1 MWVWWG
7 RHCWGG
13 GFVQQSPP
21 TILPCVVWRGA
32 EIKQRVHSSATSAL
46 MSSWRPC
53 IFGLLETTGVPV
65 TELSMMDPKTRAPT
79 SPLPASLW
87 KHMAQNL
94 LRLPR
99 QSQFLFVAPVL
110 LLSSAQLSS
119 TQLID
124 ALCVPRGHKNIL
136 KLGDDASK
144 MGPFPKHF
152 PTAGAAVEVGELCSV
167 QHPGG
172 DGSDLQDRVPC
183 QHRSCPAL
191 LHPLCLLAVWGAAG
205 LGCVTDWHGDTAA
218 LAPQAACGERRQ
230 QMNHQSLV

>member
-1 MWVWWG
+1 MLLLGMQLLLPMNEWAEEHWGVWVWWG

-46 MSSWRPC
+46 MSSWKPC

-110 LLSSAQLSS
+110 LLSSAQLNS
-119 TQLID
+119 
-124 ALCVPRGHKNIL
+124 AHR
-136 KLGDDASK
+136 
-144 MGPFPKHF
+144 
-152 PTAGAAVEVGELCSV
+152 CSV
-167 QHPGG
+167 CPQRPQEHPETGRRCVQNG
-172 DGSDLQDRVPC
+172 TLPKTLSHSRC
-183 QHRSCPAL
+183 SSRS
-191 LHPLCLLAVWGAAG
+191 
-205 LGCVTDWHGDTAA
+205 
-218 LAPQAACGERRQ
+218 R
-230 QMNHQSLV
+230 